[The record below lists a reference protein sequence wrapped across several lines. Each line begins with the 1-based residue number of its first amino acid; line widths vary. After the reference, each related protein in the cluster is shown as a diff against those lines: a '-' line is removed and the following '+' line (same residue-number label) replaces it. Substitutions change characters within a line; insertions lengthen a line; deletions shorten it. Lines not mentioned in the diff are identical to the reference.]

1 MKNKNETKQKHMAE
15 RTVFDLIR
23 RAIKYLLTTKQ
34 TCITIPIMER
44 FKV

>member
-34 TCITIPIMER
+34 TH
-44 FKV
+44 KNSHNGKN